1 MRAQAGFDLA
11 VWVNTSKN
19 PRLKAVELAS
29 LQMVVEIPKQIAL
42 ANLALRVQHREKVRV
57 GEVRV
62 RVRYEVGG
70 GVCDLMCMCVCW
82 WLYRIREVSKQAAWT
97 LPG

>member
-1 MRAQAGFDLA
+1 
-11 VWVNTSKN
+11 VNTSKN

-62 RVRYEVGG
+62 RVRVRVRGA
-70 GVCDLMCMCVCW
+70 V
-82 WLYRIREVSKQAAWT
+82 
-97 LPG
+97 